1 MSDYIADLKDGS
13 GNGIRPQ
20 TVWEAILN
28 APDFAGEIQAAKDI
42 ANGKIDK
49 GQALAYW
56 GNDVNGDT
64 DWDTVVKNGIHM
76 VNATGGNRAGTHF
89 PGRNNQASTTGAWG
103 VLLVMGNFGK
113 NADGGL
119 GVQVAFMVPGDIY
132 IRSHDG
138 GGTGF
143 WEDWR
148 RCTFTVTP

>member
-1 MSDYIADLKDGS
+1 M
-13 GNGIRPQ
+13 
-20 TVWEAILN
+20 N

-49 GQALAYW
+49 GQALQYW
-56 GNDVNGDT
+56 GIDVNGDT
-64 DWDTVVKNGIHM
+64 DWDTVVKNGVHL
-76 VNATGGNRAGTHF
+76 VWTDGNRAGTHF
-89 PGRNNQASTTGAWG
+89 PGKNNKASTDGNWG

-138 GGTGF
+138 AGAGY

-148 RCTFTVTP
+148 HCSFTVTP